1 MQTKITKI
9 CDFIK
14 KQVNG
19 NGFQKVVV
27 GLSGGID
34 SALVATLCVQALGKE
49 NVFGVLMPYKTS
61 DENSKKDALTIVKF
75 LDIKHKIREITSM
88 VDAYFAEENPTAL
101 QKGNFCARMRMATLF
116 DYAQKTNALVAGTG
130 NKSELLIGYCT
141 LYGDSACSFEP
152 IGHIYKT
159 QVWQM
164 AKELNVPQEIIN
176 KPPTAD
182 LWCGQTDESELGLD
196 YPTLDKIL
204 VDLWD
209 KKLSEKDLIHKY
221 GQTAIKK
228 VISLVAKSQF
238 KRCMPP
244 VPSA

>member
-1 MQTKITKI
+1 MNTKINKI
-9 CDFIK
+9 CEFIK
-14 KQVNG
+14 EQVQG

-34 SALVATLCVQALGKE
+34 SALVATLCVHALGKE
-49 NVFGVLMPYKTS
+49 NVLGILMPYKTS
-61 DENSKKDALTIVKF
+61 CDSSKNDALSVVEF
-75 LDIKHKIREITSM
+75 LDIKHEIREITPM
-88 VDAYFAEENPTAL
+88 VDAYFTGENPTAL

-116 DYAQKTNALVAGTG
+116 DYAQRTNALVAGTG

-164 AKELNVPQEIIN
+164 AKELNIPEQIIS

-182 LWCGQTDESELGLD
+182 LWCGQTDESELGMD
-196 YPTLDKIL
+196 YLTLDKIL
-204 VDLWD
+204 TDLCD
-209 KKLSEKDLIHKY
+209 NKLSENELITKY
-221 GQTAIKK
+221 GETATTK
-228 VISLVAKSQF
+228 VISLYTNSHY

-244 VPSA
+244 IPCS